1 MRVDNAVIMAAGTSS
16 RFAPLSYEKH
26 KALTVVKGEVLI
38 ERQIRQLHEAGIKD
52 VYIVTGYKAE
62 QFGYL
67 ASEHNVK
74 LIHNSEYLTRN
85 NNGSIRAA
93 REVLN
98 NSYICSSDNYFNINP
113 FEQDVDDSYYAAEYS
128 DGPTDEWCLEED
140 GSGYISKVTVGGRDS
155 WYMMGHTFW
164 SCDFSAKFLRILEET
179 YDTPDTRNNLWES
192 LYLQHLDV
200 LKMRIRKYDPGV
212 IFEFDTLDE
221 LRRFDESYIDDS
233 RSQLLK
239 TVAGKLEVPEK
250 DIINIRAKKDSTA
263 EAVGFEFDC
272 PKGHYVFLYDD
283 QSIAG
288 GK

>member
-164 SCDFSAKFLRILEET
+164 REDFSAEFLRILDET
-179 YDTPDTRNNLWES
+179 YDTPATRDNLWEK
-192 LYLQHLDV
+192 LFADHLDV
-200 LKMRIRKYDPGV
+200 LRMKIRKYDPGV

-221 LRRFDESYIDDS
+221 LRRFDDSYVDDS
-233 RSQLLK
+233 RSEILRRTADELGIKQSEI
-239 TVAGKLEVPEK
+239 VN
-250 DIINIRAKKDSTA
+250 INVIKSGSA
-263 EAVGFEFDC
+263 EASGFEFDC
-272 PKGHYVFLYDD
+272 PLGHRQILY
-283 QSIAG
+283 
-288 GK
+288 

>member
-164 SCDFSAKFLRILEET
+164 REDFSAEFLRILDKT
-179 YDTPDTRNNLWES
+179 YDTPATRDNLWEK
-192 LYLQHLDV
+192 LFADHLDV
-200 LKMRIRKYDPGV
+200 LRMKIRKYDPGV

-221 LRRFDESYIDDS
+221 LRRFDDSYVDDS
-233 RSQLLK
+233 RSEILRRTADELGIKQSEI
-239 TVAGKLEVPEK
+239 VN
-250 DIINIRAKKDSTA
+250 INVIKSGSA
-263 EAVGFEFDC
+263 EASGFEFDC
-272 PKGHYVFLYDD
+272 PLGHRQILY
-283 QSIAG
+283 
-288 GK
+288 